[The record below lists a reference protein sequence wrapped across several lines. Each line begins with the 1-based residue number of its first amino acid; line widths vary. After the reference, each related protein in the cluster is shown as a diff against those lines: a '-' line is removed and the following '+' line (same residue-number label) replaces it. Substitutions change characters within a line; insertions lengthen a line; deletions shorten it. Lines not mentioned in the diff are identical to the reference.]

1 MTEKMLTIR
10 LDEHEHRALKLFAVS
25 QGRSVNALV
34 TELIRAE
41 LDRHTTD
48 SGRRPGQHSDQ
59 SREEFVAGILARFGI
74 DPNSPE
80 HQAAA
85 ERARASIQRPAGDN
99 AAGDSTR
106 QGAA

>member
-25 QGRSVNALV
+25 QGRSVNAVV

-41 LDRHTTD
+41 LDRHAPT
-48 SGRRPGQHSDQ
+48 SGRPKP
-59 SREEFVAGILARFGI
+59 SREEFVAEILRRAGI
-74 DPNSPE
+74 DPDSPE
-80 HQAAA
+80 HRAAV
-85 ERARASIQRPAGDN
+85 ERADAALERTAGG
-99 AAGDSTR
+99 AAR

>member
-41 LDRHTTD
+41 LDRHTAG
-48 SGRRPGQHSDQ
+48 SGRRPAR
-59 SREEFVAGILARFGI
+59 SREEFVADILSRFGI

-85 ERARASIQRPAGDN
+85 ERAKASIQRPAG
-99 AAGDSTR
+99 GSTR

>member
-25 QGRSVNALV
+25 QGRSVNAVV

-41 LDRHTTD
+41 LDRHIPG
-48 SGRRPGQHSDQ
+48 SGRRSPR
-59 SREEFVAGILARFGI
+59 SREEFVAEILARFGI

-85 ERARASIQRPAGDN
+85 ERAKAAIQRS
-99 AAGDSTR
+99 AAGSGR